1 MDVCGPEDIHGR
13 PTASSGLMYCF
24 RPKHRG
30 AGSAGDARWRPDLS
44 REEEFG
50 VFEIADANGWSDD
63 NGNLYGLYLV
73 KEGGRWQI
81 LELGIRGELIARFW
95 HEAPAVPWHGHP
107 LWPIEASRSGAGGSR
122 SKIDEKQLKIALKNM
137 STAGLSKQVVI
148 SEVHR
153 KRLLTGKHVR
163 YL

>member
-13 PTASSGLMYCF
+13 PTARSGLTYCF
-24 RPKHRG
+24 TPKHRG
-30 AGSAGDARWRPDLS
+30 AGSTGDARWRPDLS

-50 VFEIADANGWSDD
+50 VFEIADD

-81 LELGIRGELIARFW
+81 LGLGIRGELIARFW
-95 HEAPAVPWHGHP
+95 HEAPAVPWHDHL

-153 KRLLTGKHVR
+153 KRFLTLTGKHVR